1 MNKLVVASVG
11 VLSAAIAFTLPAFA
25 ADMVV
30 KPSQMPARPA
40 PAIQTSSWSGGQFG
54 GNGGGS
60 IGNNAFVDPGSI
72 VCYVAS
78 CPETPFNFSGHPGSF
93 AGGGFIGYRW
103 QLGNVVVG
111 IEGDATYQNSE
122 TSYSQSGI
130 YLIPGGL
137 RTDAFSGS
145 IKQGTSGSVRL
156 RYGWLVTPMT
166 LIYATGGVAI
176 GEVSGSFDYYGYTTT
191 PTTVTGSASWSDTR
205 VGYTVGGGVETDVSS
220 LFGFPGL
227 KARLEYRF
235 TSYGSYSK
243 DIPLNCTQTCTAIF
257 APSGTAHIE
266 VSDVYNQTVMA
277 GIGFDF

>member
-1 MNKLVVASVG
+1 MNRLFVASVG
-11 VLSAAIAFTLPAFA
+11 VLSAAIAFTLPASA
-25 ADMVV
+25 ADMSVQ
-30 KPSQMPARPA
+30 PRPTAARPA
-40 PAIQTSSWSGGQFG
+40 PTVQASNWSGGQIG
-54 GNGGGS
+54 GNGGGG

-72 VCYVAS
+72 VCYLAA
-78 CPETPFNFSGHPGSF
+78 CPETPFDFSENPASF
-93 AGGGFIGYRW
+93 VGGGFIGYRW
-103 QLGNVVVG
+103 QFGNVVVG
-111 IEGDATYQNSE
+111 VEGDATYQNTE

-130 YLIPGGL
+130 YVIPGGL

-156 RYGWLVTPMT
+156 RYGYLVTPMT

-176 GEVSGSFDYYGYTTT
+176 GEVSGNFSYYGYTTT
-191 PTTVTGSASWSDTR
+191 PTTVTGSASWNDTR

-227 KARLEYRF
+227 KARFEYRF

-243 DIPLNCTQTCTAIF
+243 DIPLNCTQTCSAIF

-266 VSDVYNQTVMA
+266 VNNVYNQTFTA